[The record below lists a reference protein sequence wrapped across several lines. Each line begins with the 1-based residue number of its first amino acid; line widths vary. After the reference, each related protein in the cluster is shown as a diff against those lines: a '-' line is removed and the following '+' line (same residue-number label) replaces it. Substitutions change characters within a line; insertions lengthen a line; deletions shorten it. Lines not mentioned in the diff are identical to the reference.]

1 MEGLSSRGQN
11 GESAR
16 VDRLPI
22 EDDNSTPVMIFLIV
36 AGPVFCEPVCSFYR
50 RARRTPPRVGGGKN
64 PPLLLG
70 ERDVFAK
77 SRSRGAPKY
86 LKICIGRRTFTLRR
100 HS

>member
-50 RARRTPPRVGGGKN
+50 RAEHTQLSVMCGNDRAFFLRDKDVLAQVHDRGRPGSPPRHQVVWGN
-64 PPLLLG
+64 LP
-70 ERDVFAK
+70 AQ
-77 SRSRGAPKY
+77 
-86 LKICIGRRTFTLRR
+86 
-100 HS
+100 